1 MPLCF
6 INTPDKIMWKLS
18 QDGAFSL
25 RSSNFCIM
33 ENFLDNNHLCESGN
47 WVAIWN
53 LNILAKLKDFIW
65 RITIIYKGC
74 CTHIQ
79 QVWMEASLWHILQ
92 HAFDTPEDM
101 RNFIFFI
108 PEKFNNSQ
116 VEHIVTVLCFSAAS
130 IKNGTHTTNGQIYFH
145 RNSTWSKPPTKF
157 MKCNMDFGVAA
168 CIRDDEGIFAAGCC
182 CCNFLVPRSA
192 NSTRG

>member
-1 MPLCF
+1 MNSWNVALIHNIFSLNDAENILSMPLCF

-74 CTHIQ
+74 SMSNYTP
-79 QVWMEASLWHILQ
+79 SL
-92 HAFDTPEDM
+92 
-101 RNFIFFI
+101 
-108 PEKFNNSQ
+108 
-116 VEHIVTVLCFSAAS
+116 
-130 IKNGTHTTNGQIYFH
+130 
-145 RNSTWSKPPTKF
+145 
-157 MKCNMDFGVAA
+157 
-168 CIRDDEGIFAAGCC
+168 
-182 CCNFLVPRSA
+182 
-192 NSTRG
+192 